1 VESLLD
7 RERVLDDVI
16 VVEHRSTVHMAVVT
30 GTSIGFP
37 QIECSAR
44 SAGSSKLWRES
55 VLKEDSERVGFTLE
69 LASKEG
75 AMGGIAP
82 GPRREL
88 RAFPFSVARCSVG
101 AALSSGPASS
111 IKPTSPLGSTF
122 LCDEMQP
129 GTVLFLH
136 LFCRNNSAAKVC
148 ELHKLMLDCL

>member
-1 VESLLD
+1 MESLLD

-82 GPRREL
+82 GPRLEL
-88 RAFPFSVARCSVG
+88 RAYAFSVAS
-101 AALSSGPASS
+101 
-111 IKPTSPLGSTF
+111 
-122 LCDEMQP
+122 
-129 GTVLFLH
+129 
-136 LFCRNNSAAKVC
+136 
-148 ELHKLMLDCL
+148 